1 MCTTNA
7 ERAPQ
12 GGSVETRMARR
23 WSAAHA
29 ERRRCP
35 GGSRSG
41 RGTPPALHIRTQPT
55 TSSISCDRRGVQ
67 WGVSATA
74 SCSNV
79 CGRFHRYPMPSRA
92 WSGGTWLC
100 LRQPSTERPLCRPF
114 ETTKADMVALSACGV
129 NELHSWWRSLTTQ
142 NGHMLLSVEPSGPG
156 RSCVMYWMW
165 TGSVAVVLAFTGAHS
180 LKYITE

>member
-41 RGTPPALHIRTQPT
+41 RGTPQALHIRTQPT
-55 TSSISCDRRGVQ
+55 TSSMSCDRRGVQ

-74 SCSNV
+74 SCSIV
-79 CGRFHRYPMPSRA
+79 CGRIHRYPTPTRA
-92 WSGGTWLC
+92 LGGGTWSC
-100 LRQPSTERPLCRPF
+100 VRQPSTERPLCRPF
-114 ETTKADMVALSACGV
+114 ETKKGTRRYARRDMVALFACGINLF
-129 NELHSWWRSLTTQ
+129 NELQLMVVLFDGAERPH
-142 NGHMLLSVEPSGPG
+142 
-156 RSCVMYWMW
+156 
-165 TGSVAVVLAFTGAHS
+165 VAVC
-180 LKYITE
+180 

>member
-1 MCTTNA
+1 
-7 ERAPQ
+7 
-12 GGSVETRMARR
+12 MARR

-41 RGTPPALHIRTQPT
+41 LCIPPALHIRTQST
-55 TSSISCDRRGVQ
+55 TSSISCDHRGVL
-67 WGVSATA
+67 WGVSAMA
-74 SCSNV
+74 SCSIV
-79 CGRFHRYPMPSRA
+79 CGRVYRYPMPSRA
-92 WSGGTWLC
+92 WGGGTWSYM
-100 LRQPSTERPLCRPF
+100 RQPSTERPLCWPF
-114 ETTKADMVALSACGV
+114 ETTKADMVALSACGI

-156 RSCVMYWMW
+156 RSCVVYWMW
-165 TGSVAVVLAFTGAHS
+165 TGLVAVVLAFTGAHN